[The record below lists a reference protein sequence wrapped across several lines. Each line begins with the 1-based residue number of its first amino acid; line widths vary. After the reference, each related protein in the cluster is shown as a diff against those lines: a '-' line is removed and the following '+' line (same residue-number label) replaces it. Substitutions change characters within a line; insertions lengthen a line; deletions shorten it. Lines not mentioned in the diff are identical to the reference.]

1 MSFDPSRLRRG
12 EWIVGAGSVLL
23 LVSILLLPWYGGL
36 HTVDGWN
43 ALTRFRWLAVL
54 TLAVAAALLFFQATR
69 PAPAV
74 PATLGLFV
82 MVLGAVTAAWL
93 IYRVGIN
100 PAGGR
105 KIGGWVALAGAL
117 AIAYGGFA
125 SLRREGISSRD
136 APAVIPTVDPWARD
150 GS

>member
-23 LVSILLLPWYGGL
+23 LVSILLLPWYGGS

-69 PAPAV
+69 PAPALPV
-74 PATLGLFV
+74 TLSLFV
-82 MVLGAVTAAWL
+82 AVLGTLTAAWL

-100 PAGGR
+100 PAGGEEDR
-105 KIGGWVALAGAL
+105 GVGRSGRRARNR
-117 AIAYGGFA
+117 
-125 SLRREGISSRD
+125 LRRLCLAAPGGHLSGD